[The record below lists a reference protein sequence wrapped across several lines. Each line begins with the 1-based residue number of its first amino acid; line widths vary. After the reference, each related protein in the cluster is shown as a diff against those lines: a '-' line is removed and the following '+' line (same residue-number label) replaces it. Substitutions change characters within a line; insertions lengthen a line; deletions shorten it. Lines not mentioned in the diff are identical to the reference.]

1 MLTRTF
7 FSRAPLAPGRF
18 APLPAGAI
26 TAKGAA
32 ADRLIAQRAGLLS
45 RCASLFPETGES
57 CAFYG
62 GTLSGGVA
70 AGNLLE
76 AMLLTSSQLGDE
88 ELRRQALSLAMRVVA
103 IQREDG
109 FFGSEADTFAA
120 RGRML
125 RALLAAYSI
134 CGDKQLLTFMLRYM
148 KYLQD
153 ELSAHPLSGEDAMH
167 IADTLECGVALYNI
181 TGQKAIL
188 AVLNLLIRQGADYT
202 TLLHAFPYKTPISR
216 TLSADALTQALA
228 MEDEGGYHHHLVRTA
243 TGANLAEGLRA
254 SSLSGVVTGSGK
266 HLSAAEAGLARIM
279 KAHGSVSGAFTA
291 DPLLAGT
298 HPSRGV
304 HAVAACEM
312 AASLEAMLAC
322 PGGEHSVDA
331 LEAVMYNA
339 VSAAIAPDGR
349 GAQTMQQANQV
360 LLSRELRFPFMGDDA
375 NLFTLSDRESLCA
388 LLGAWPRFMQHQW
401 MLTRDD
407 GLCAMGYAPCTVR
420 YRLGGASVR
429 LTVESS
435 YPASGSVRIG
445 VRVSEPAAFPICLRI
460 PSFAKGA
467 SAAVGGEILS
477 AKEGEFLTIN
487 RQWHDGDEILLT
499 LPMPVRVVPAYHQAA
514 CVTRGPLT
522 FAYAPAVHEGVSE
535 EGYKLLSA
543 NEGFGAAL
551 VKDAPIEA
559 EVNGSDVALRA
570 QGVLLPEWGMRGP
583 SCDQPPLV
591 SAGAGDAAALTLVP
605 YANAAIRLTVLP
617 VV

>member
-18 APLPAGAI
+18 AALPAGAI
-26 TAKGAA
+26 IAK
-32 ADRLIAQRAGLLS
+32 DNTKEHLLSMRAGLLS
-45 RCASLFPETGES
+45 RCASLFPQTGEGCS
-57 CAFYG
+57 FYG
-62 GTLSGGVA
+62 GNLPGGVA

-76 AMLLTSSQLGDE
+76 SMLLVSAQLGDE
-88 ELRRQALSLAMRVVA
+88 ELRRQALALADRVVKT
-103 IQREDG
+103 QREDG
-109 FFGSEADTFAA
+109 FFGSEEDSFAA

-125 RALLAAYSI
+125 RALSCAYSMS
-134 CGDKQLLTFMLRYM
+134 GDKQLLTFMLRYM

-153 ELSAHPLSGEDAMH
+153 VLTDKPLSGEDAMH
-167 IADTLECGVALYNI
+167 ISDTLECGVALYNI

-216 TLSADALTQALA
+216 TLSAEALTQALS
-228 MEDEGGYHHHLVRTA
+228 MEEEDGYHHHLIRTA

-279 KAHGSVSGAFTA
+279 KAHGSVSGAFAA

-304 HAVAACEM
+304 HAVTASEM
-312 AASLEAMLAC
+312 AASLEAMLLC

-331 LEAVMYNA
+331 LESVVYNA
-339 VSAAIAPDGR
+339 IDAAFAPDGR
-349 GAQTMQQANQV
+349 GVQTMQQANQV
-360 LLSRELRFPFMGDDA
+360 MLSRDLRFPFMADDA
-375 NLFTLSDRESLCA
+375 NLFTLSDCDSLCA
-388 LLGAWPRFMQHQW
+388 LLGAWPRFIQHQW

-407 GLCAMGYAPCTVR
+407 GLCAMGYAPCSVR
-420 YRLGGASVR
+420 YRLAGASVR
-429 LTVESS
+429 LTVESF

-460 PSFAKGA
+460 PAWAKGA

-499 LPMPVRVVPAYHQAA
+499 LPMQVRIAPAYHQA
-514 CVTRGPLT
+514 VSVNRGPLT
-522 FAYAPAVHEGVSE
+522 FAYAPEACESVSE
-535 EGYKLLSA
+535 EGYKLLTA
-543 NEGFGAAL
+543 KKGFGMAI

-559 EVNGSDVALRA
+559 EVSGSDIVLHA
-570 QGVLLPEWGMRGP
+570 QGVSLPEWTMRGP

-591 SAGAGDAAALTLVP
+591 SASELSAVPLTLIP
-605 YANAAIRLTVLP
+605 YAKSVIRIAVMPTV
-617 VV
+617 

>member
-7 FSRAPLAPGRF
+7 FSRAPLAPGRY

-26 TAKGAA
+26 TAKGAS
-32 ADRLIAQRAGLLS
+32 ADRLLALRAGLLS
-45 RCASLFPETGES
+45 RCTSLFPETGES

-62 GTLSGGVA
+62 GSLPGGVA

-76 AMLLTSSQLGDE
+76 AMLLTGSLLGDD
-88 ELRRQALSLAMRVVA
+88 ELRRQALTLATRVVSC
-103 IQREDG
+103 QREDG
-109 FFGSEADTFAA
+109 FFGCKEDSFAA

-125 RALLAAYSI
+125 RALCAAYSI
-134 CGDKQLLTFMLRYM
+134 CGDKQLLTFALRYM
-148 KYLQD
+148 KYLKD
-153 ELSAHPLSGEDAMH
+153 ELTLHPLSGEDAMH
-167 IADTLECGVALYNI
+167 IADTLECGVSLYNI

-188 AVLNLLIRQGADYT
+188 SVLNLLIHQGADYT

-228 MEDEGGYHHHLVRTA
+228 MEDEDGYHHRLMRTA

-254 SSLSGVVTGSGK
+254 SGLSGVVTGSGK

-304 HAVAACEM
+304 HAVAACEL
-312 AASLEAMLAC
+312 AASLEALLAC
-322 PGGEHSVDA
+322 PNGEHSVDT

-349 GAQTMQQANQV
+349 SAQTMQQSNQA
-360 LLSRELRFPFMGDDA
+360 LLSRDLRFPFMPDNA
-375 NLFTLSDRESLCA
+375 NLFTLTDCDALSA

-401 MLTRDD
+401 MLTRDE

-420 YRLGGASVR
+420 YRLGSAAVR
-429 LTVESS
+429 LTVDSH
-435 YPASGSVRIG
+435 YPASGNVRIS
-445 VRVSEPAAFPICLRI
+445 VCVSEPAAFPISLHI
-460 PSFAKGA
+460 PAFAKGA
-467 SAAVGGEILS
+467 SAAVGGEILT

-499 LPMPVRVVPAYHQAA
+499 LPMPVHIAPAYHQAVS
-514 CVTRGPLT
+514 VTRGPLA
-522 FAYAPAVHEGVSE
+522 FAYAPQTQEDVSE

-543 NEGFGAAL
+543 SKHFGAAL
-551 VKDAPIEA
+551 VRNAPVEA
-559 EVNGSDVALRA
+559 EVCGDHIILHA
-570 QGVLLPEWGMRGP
+570 QGVHLPEWGMRGP

-591 SAGAGDAAALTLVP
+591 SSSEGERITLKLVP
-605 YANAAIRLTVLP
+605 YASAMIRLAVLP
-617 VV
+617 TV

>member
-18 APLPAGAI
+18 AALPAGAI
-26 TAKGAA
+26 TARGEA
-32 ADRLIAQRAGLLS
+32 ADRLLTQRAGLLS
-45 RCASLFPETGES
+45 RCPSLFPQTGER

-62 GTLSGGVA
+62 GTLPGGLA

-76 AMLLTSSQLGDE
+76 AMLLTGSQLGDE
-88 ELRRQALSLAMRVVA
+88 ELCRQALSLAMRVVA
-103 IQREDG
+103 AQREDG
-109 FFGSEADTFAA
+109 SFGSEDDSFAA

-125 RALLAAYSI
+125 RALQTAYSMS
-134 CGDKQLLTFMLRYM
+134 GDRQLLTFMLRYM

-153 ELSAHPLSGEDAMH
+153 ALSAHPLSCEDAMH
-167 IADTLECGVALYNI
+167 IADTLECGIALYNI

-188 AVLNLLIRQGADYT
+188 PVLNLLIRQGADYT

-216 TLSADALTQALA
+216 TLSADALTQALS
-228 MEDEGGYHHHLVRTA
+228 MEDEEGYHHHLVRTA

-254 SSLSGVVTGSGK
+254 CSLSGVVTGSGK

-304 HAVAACEM
+304 HAVTACEM

-322 PGGEHSVDA
+322 PGGEHSVDT

-339 VSAAIAPDGR
+339 VSAAMASDGC
-349 GAQTMQQANQV
+349 GVQTVQQANQV
-360 LLSRELRFPFMGDDA
+360 MLSRELRFPFMADDS
-375 NLFTLSDRESLCA
+375 NLFTLTDCESVCA
-388 LLGAWPRFMQHQW
+388 LEAAWPRFIQHQW

-407 GLCAMGYAPCTVR
+407 GLCAMGYAPCSVR

-429 LTVESS
+429 LTVESR

-477 AKEGEFLTIN
+477 AKEGEFLTVN
-487 RQWHDGDEILLT
+487 REWHDGDEILLT
-499 LPMPVRVVPAYHQAA
+499 LPMPVRTAPAYHQAVS
-514 CVTRGPLT
+514 VTRGPLA
-522 FAYAPAVHEGVSE
+522 FAYAPAAHEGVSA
-535 EGYKLLSA
+535 EGYRLLA
-543 NEGFGAAL
+543 ADEGFGAAL

-559 EVNGSDVALRA
+559 EVTDDGVTLRA

-591 SAGAGDAAALTLVP
+591 SSQTGERVSLTLVP
-605 YANAAIRLTVLP
+605 YASSAIRLAVLP
-617 VV
+617 IV